1 MTGRH
6 EGGGGE
12 LPFEPDARQLVD
24 RLQAFISEN
33 EVAAELAVQAVEQLS
48 WEQLQT
54 VQVKPKL
61 ELKLQSGNESS
72 SRRASDQH
80 PFCTSLLFLGKSG
93 LVISPGR

>member
-33 EVAAELAVQAVEQLS
+33 EVAAELAVQGCRAAV
-48 WEQLQT
+48 
-54 VQVKPKL
+54 
-61 ELKLQSGNESS
+61 
-72 SRRASDQH
+72 
-80 PFCTSLLFLGKSG
+80 LGAAADCAGKAQA
-93 LVISPGR
+93 